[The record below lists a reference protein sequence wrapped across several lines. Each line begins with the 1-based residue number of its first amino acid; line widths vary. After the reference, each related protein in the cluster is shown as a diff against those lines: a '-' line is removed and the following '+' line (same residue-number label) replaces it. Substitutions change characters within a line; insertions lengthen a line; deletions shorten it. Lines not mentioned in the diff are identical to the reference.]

1 MSILVSGSVAY
12 DHIMVF
18 EDRFKNHILPDKVH
32 MLNVAFT
39 VPTLDKRW
47 GGTAANIAYNLR
59 IVGEDPIVL
68 ATAGRDFGLYLERMR
83 ECGLR
88 TDGVL
93 VLDDE
98 MTAQAFITTDLDDNQ
113 ITAFHPGAMVRAH
126 EAKLSA
132 LPDVN
137 DVHVGIVA
145 PNGKQAMIDNA
156 AALKSAG
163 VTCVVDPGQGLPLFD
178 GDELLALLDGASV
191 YVVNDY
197 EWALTLDKTGCSDA
211 QVAERVGAVVITRGG
226 EGSEVR
232 RGGRGDT
239 GVALE
244 ADRTVVRAVK
254 PDAVVDPT
262 GCGDSYRAGL
272 LHALHA
278 GAPLEKGARIGSL
291 FGALKIARPGPQS
304 IPLDAKA
311 FRERYEREFG
321 EAL

>member
-18 EDRFKNHILPDKVH
+18 EDRFKHHILPDKVH
-32 MLNVAFT
+32 VLNVSFV

-68 ATAGRDFGLYLERMR
+68 ATAGRDFDPYLEHMR
-83 ECGLR
+83 ACGLR

-93 VLDDE
+93 VLGDA

-113 ITAFHPGAMVRAH
+113 ITAFHPGAMTRAH
-126 EAKLSA
+126 EAKISSVA
-132 LPDVN
+132 DAGRVR
-137 DVHVGIVA
+137 VGIVA
-145 PNGKQAMIDNA
+145 PNGKQAMQEHA

-163 VTCVVDPGQGLPLFD
+163 TTCVVDPGQALPLFD

-197 EWALTLDKTGCSDA
+197 EWALTLEKTGESA
-211 QVAERVGAVVITRGG
+211 EAIAERVGAVVITRGG
-226 EGSEVR
+226 EGSELR
-232 RGGRGDT
+232 RGGRTDAA
-239 GVALE
+239 VSLASE
-244 ADRTVVRAVK
+244 RCVVPAVK
-254 PDAVVDPT
+254 ALAIVDPT

-272 LHALHA
+272 LHALHR
-278 GAPLEKGARIGSL
+278 GLPLETGARIGSL

-304 IPLDAKA
+304 IPLDAAA
-311 FRERYEREFG
+311 FRERYVREYG
-321 EAL
+321 EGF